1 MSYENVLVEKR
12 DQIGF
17 ITLNRPQAM
26 NTFNVPFARELNDAL
41 WEMEQDPEVRV
52 VVIDANGK
60 HFSTGI
66 SLDEFKGKTNKEYR
80 EFIHLMDEHNHTIA
94 KMKKPVIA
102 SVKGYALANG
112 AGLSFACDLTVAAE
126 DAKFG
131 TTAINVGLICLGPA
145 APLARNVGRKKA
157 LEMVLT
163 GDIIPAAEAQRLG
176 LVNKVVPPD
185 QLEAATL
192 ELATKLAAKSPLA
205 LQIGKAGHL
214 WDARCPLPPGP
225 GHAGRHVC
233 GPVQHGRCGGRGQGV
248 SGEEKTGVAGTLT
261 AQRFLRPAGSE
272 IQKGCQVNNDEPRRG
287 NEKSWIQFLGQL
299 RRERVLYEMDQTPGQ
314 AGLYRRP

>member
-1 MSYENVLVEKR
+1 MSDANILVEKR
-12 DQIGF
+12 DRIGF

-41 WEMEQDPEVRV
+41 WEMEKDPEVRV

-66 SLDEFKGKTNKEYR
+66 SLDEFKGKTTKEYR
-80 EFIHLMDEHNHTIA
+80 EFIHLMDEHNHTLA
-94 KMKKPVIA
+94 RMKKPVIA

-145 APLARNVGRKKA
+145 APLARNVGLKKA

-176 LVNKVVPPD
+176 LVNKVVPSD
-185 QLEAATL
+185 KLEEATL

-205 LQIGKAGHL
+205 LQIGKAGLYGMQDVPYHEAL
-214 WDARCPLPPGP
+214 DMLSERFASLCCTEDAEE
-225 GHAGRHVC
+225 
-233 GPVQHGRCGGRGQGV
+233 GV
-248 SGEEKTGVAGTLT
+248 KA
-261 AQRFLRPAGSE
+261 FLDKRTPE
-272 IQKGCQVNNDEPRRG
+272 
-287 NEKSWIQFLGQL
+287 W
-299 RRERVLYEMDQTPGQ
+299 RER
-314 AGLYRRP
+314 

>member
-60 HFSTGI
+60 NFSTGI

-145 APLARNVGRKKA
+145 APAGPQRRPQKGPGDGADGRYYPGGRGA
-157 LEMVLT
+157 
-163 GDIIPAAEAQRLG
+163 
-176 LVNKVVPPD
+176 
-185 QLEAATL
+185 
-192 ELATKLAAKSPLA
+192 
-205 LQIGKAGHL
+205 KAGTGQQGSAAGSTGGSHPGIGHQAGGQKPAGLADRQSRPL
-214 WDARCPLPPGP
+214 WDGRCPLPPGP
-225 GHAGRHVC
+225 
-233 GPVQHGRCGGRGQGV
+233 
-248 SGEEKTGVAGTLT
+248 
-261 AQRFLRPAGSE
+261 
-272 IQKGCQVNNDEPRRG
+272 
-287 NEKSWIQFLGQL
+287 
-299 RRERVLYEMDQTPGQ
+299 
-314 AGLYRRP
+314 

>member
-1 MSYENVLVEKR
+1 MSYANVLVEKK
-12 DQIGF
+12 DHIGF

-41 WEMEQDPEVRV
+41 WDMEKDPEIRV

-66 SLDEFKGKTNKEYR
+66 SLDEFKNKTNKEYR
-80 EFIHLMDEHNHTIA
+80 EFIHIMDEHNHTIA
-94 KMKKPVIA
+94 RMKKPVIA

-145 APLARNVGRKKA
+145 APLARNVGLKKA

-163 GDIIPAAEAQRLG
+163 GDIISAAEAQRLG

-185 QLEAATL
+185 KLEEATL

-205 LQIGKAGHL
+205 LQAGKSGLYAMQTVPYP
-214 WDARCPLPPGP
+214 DALNMLSDRFAALCSTED
-225 GHAGRHVC
+225 AEE
-233 GPVQHGRCGGRGQGV
+233 GV
-248 SGEEKTGVAGTLT
+248 KAFLEKRT
-261 AQRFLRPAGSE
+261 PE
-272 IQKGCQVNNDEPRRG
+272 
-287 NEKSWIQFLGQL
+287 W
-299 RRERVLYEMDQTPGQ
+299 RER
-314 AGLYRRP
+314 

>member
-1 MSYENVLVEKR
+1 MSDANILVEKR
-12 DQIGF
+12 DRIGF

-41 WEMEQDPEVRV
+41 WAMEKDPEVRV

-66 SLDEFKGKTNKEYR
+66 SLDEFKGKTTKEYR
-80 EFIHLMDEHNHTIA
+80 EFIHLMDEHNHTLA
-94 KMKKPVIA
+94 RMKKPVIA

-145 APLARNVGRKKA
+145 APLARNVGLKKA

-176 LVNKVVPPD
+176 LVNKVVPSD
-185 QLEAATL
+185 KLEEATL

-205 LQIGKAGHL
+205 LQIGKAGLYGMQDVPYHKAL
-214 WDARCPLPPGP
+214 DMLSERFAALCCTEDAEE
-225 GHAGRHVC
+225 
-233 GPVQHGRCGGRGQGV
+233 GV
-248 SGEEKTGVAGTLT
+248 KA
-261 AQRFLRPAGSE
+261 FLDKRTPE
-272 IQKGCQVNNDEPRRG
+272 
-287 NEKSWIQFLGQL
+287 W
-299 RRERVLYEMDQTPGQ
+299 RER
-314 AGLYRRP
+314 

>member
-1 MSYENVLVEKR
+1 MNYTNVMVEKR

-41 WEMEQDPEVRV
+41 WEMEKDPEVRV

-60 HFSTGI
+60 NFSTGI
-66 SLDEFKGKTNKEYR
+66 ALDEFKGKTNKEYR

-145 APLARNVGRKKA
+145 APLARNVGLKKA

-163 GDIIPAAEAQRLG
+163 GDIISAAEAQRLG
-176 LVNKVVPPD
+176 LVNKVVPAD
-185 QLEAATL
+185 KLEEATL
-192 ELATKLAAKSPLA
+192 ELAAKLAAKSPLA
-205 LQIGKAGHL
+205 LQAGKSGLYAMQNVAYPQAL
-214 WDARCPLPPGP
+214 DLLSDRFAALCCTEDAEE
-225 GHAGRHVC
+225 
-233 GPVQHGRCGGRGQGV
+233 GV
-248 SGEEKTGVAGTLT
+248 KAFLEKRT
-261 AQRFLRPAGSE
+261 PE
-272 IQKGCQVNNDEPRRG
+272 
-287 NEKSWIQFLGQL
+287 W
-299 RRERVLYEMDQTPGQ
+299 RER
-314 AGLYRRP
+314 

>member
-1 MSYENVLVEKR
+1 MSYTNVLVDKR
-12 DQIGF
+12 EQIGF

-41 WEMEQDPEVRV
+41 WEMEKDPEVRV

-80 EFIHLMDEHNHTIA
+80 EFIRLMDEHNHTLA

-145 APLARNVGRKKA
+145 APLARNVGLKKS

-163 GDIIPAAEAQRLG
+163 GDIISAAEAERLG
-176 LVNKVVPPD
+176 LVNKVVPND
-185 QLEAATL
+185 KLEEATL

-205 LQIGKAGHL
+205 LQIGKAGIYGMQNVPYNQAL
-214 WDARCPLPPGP
+214 DMLSDRFAALCSTEDAEEGVKAFLEKRK
-225 GHAGRHVC
+225 
-233 GPVQHGRCGGRGQGV
+233 PV
-248 SGEEKTGVAGTLT
+248 
-261 AQRFLRPAGSE
+261 
-272 IQKGCQVNNDEPRRG
+272 
-287 NEKSWIQFLGQL
+287 W
-299 RRERVLYEMDQTPGQ
+299 RER
-314 AGLYRRP
+314 

>member
-1 MSYENVLVEKR
+1 MSNTNVLMDKQEG
-12 DQIGF
+12 IGI

-41 WEMEQDPEVRV
+41 WEMEKDPEVRV

-66 SLDEFKGKTNKEYR
+66 SLDEFKGKTPKEYR
-80 EFIHLMDEHNHTIA
+80 EFIHQMDEHNHTIA
-94 KMKKPVIA
+94 RMKKPVIA

-145 APLARNVGRKKA
+145 APLARNVGLKKA

-163 GDIIPAAEAQRLG
+163 GDIISAAEAQRLG
-176 LVNKVVPPD
+176 LVNKVAPPD
-185 QLEAATL
+185 KLEEATM
-192 ELATKLAAKSPLA
+192 ELAAKLAAKSPLA
-205 LQIGKAGHL
+205 LQIGKASIYGMQDVPYHKGL
-214 WDARCPLPPGP
+214 EMLSDRFAALCCTEDAEE
-225 GHAGRHVC
+225 
-233 GPVQHGRCGGRGQGV
+233 GV
-248 SGEEKTGVAGTLT
+248 KAFLEKRKPEW
-261 AQRFLRPAGSE
+261 Q
-272 IQKGCQVNNDEPRRG
+272 
-287 NEKSWIQFLGQL
+287 
-299 RRERVLYEMDQTPGQ
+299 ER
-314 AGLYRRP
+314 

>member
-1 MSYENVLVEKR
+1 MDNPNVLVEKR
-12 DQIGF
+12 DRIGF

-41 WEMEQDPEVRV
+41 WAMENDPEVRV

-66 SLDEFKGKTNKEYR
+66 SLDEFKNKTPKEYR
-80 EFIHLMDEHNHTIA
+80 EFIHLMDEHNHTLA

-145 APLARNVGRKKA
+145 APLSRNVGLKKA

-163 GDIIPAAEAQRLG
+163 GDIISAAEAERLG
-176 LVNKVVPPD
+176 LVNKVVPAD
-185 QLEAATL
+185 KLEEATL
-192 ELATKLAAKSPLA
+192 ELAAKLAAKSPLA
-205 LQIGKAGHL
+205 LQTGKAGLYAIQSVPYHRGL
-214 WDARCPLPPGP
+214 DMLSDKFAALCTTEDAEE
-225 GHAGRHVC
+225 
-233 GPVQHGRCGGRGQGV
+233 GV
-248 SGEEKTGVAGTLT
+248 KCFLEKRKPEW
-261 AQRFLRPAGSE
+261 Q
-272 IQKGCQVNNDEPRRG
+272 
-287 NEKSWIQFLGQL
+287 
-299 RRERVLYEMDQTPGQ
+299 ER
-314 AGLYRRP
+314 

>member
-1 MSYENVLVEKR
+1 MEYTNVLVEKR
-12 DQIGF
+12 EQIGF

-41 WEMEQDPEVRV
+41 REMEADPEVRV

-66 SLDEFKGKTNKEYR
+66 SLDEFKGKTCKDYR

-94 KMKKPVIA
+94 KMKRPVIA

-145 APLARNVGRKKA
+145 APLVRNVGRKKA

-163 GDIIPAAEAQRLG
+163 GDIIPAAEAERLG
-176 LVNKVVPPD
+176 LVNKVVP
-185 QLEAATL
+185 LEKLEETTL

-205 LQIGKAGHL
+205 IQMGKAGIYGAEDLPYHKGL
-214 WDARCPLPPGP
+214 DRLSEMFASLCTTEDAEE
-225 GHAGRHVC
+225 
-233 GPVQHGRCGGRGQGV
+233 GV
-248 SGEEKTGVAGTLT
+248 KAFLEK
-261 AQRFLRPAGSE
+261 RKPE
-272 IQKGCQVNNDEPRRG
+272 WK
-287 NEKSWIQFLGQL
+287 
-299 RRERVLYEMDQTPGQ
+299 ER
-314 AGLYRRP
+314 